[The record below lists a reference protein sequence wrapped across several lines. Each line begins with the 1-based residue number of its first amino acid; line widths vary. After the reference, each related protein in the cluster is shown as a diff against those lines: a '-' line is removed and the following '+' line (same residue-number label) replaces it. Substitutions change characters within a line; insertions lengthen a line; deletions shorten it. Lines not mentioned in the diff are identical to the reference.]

1 MTSLDLQL
9 GFDGQLLCGDLTR
22 AGADLA
28 VDHSLATAVIIS
40 LFTDRRVDTPEVPQD
55 QVSRRGWWGDMLAAN
70 VTAPG
75 DQIGSHL
82 WLLRR
87 EKQTEETRRRAQ
99 EYCAQALAWLLEDKL
114 VVNVSVRTAWIKR
127 GMLGIDIDLQ
137 LPDGRDLSYR
147 HQHAVGGA

>member
-1 MTSLDLQL
+1 MTSVDLQL
-9 GFDGQLLCGDLTR
+9 SFDGQLLCGDLTR
-22 AGADLA
+22 SGADLA
-28 VDHSLATAVIIS
+28 VDDSLATAVIVS
-40 LFTDRRVDTPEVPQD
+40 LFTDQRVDLSEVPDD
-55 QVSRRGWWGDMLAAN
+55 QASRRGWWGDMLAGD
-70 VTAPG
+70 VIAPS
-75 DQIGSHL
+75 DQIGSRL

-114 VVNVSVRTAWIKR
+114 VVNFSVRTAWIKR